1 MLTNPYVTSVEN
13 EIHRREWRTVRGRQ
27 GHASVGGSRRV
38 VPQLTLRDTGVAL
51 APAGLWHG
59 WSDQTTADCLVNYSR
74 RSRSSQEIGPDDVQ
88 RRTPRERRDDSQ
100 VGDIAS

>member
-13 EIHRREWRTVRGRQ
+13 EIHRREWLTVRGRQ

-51 APAGLWHG
+51 VPAGLWHG
-59 WSDQTTADCLVNYSR
+59 WSDQTTVGLPGELFS
-74 RSRSSQEIGPDDVQ
+74 PLTVQ
-88 RRTPRERRDDSQ
+88 P
-100 VGDIAS
+100 GDWP